1 MWCPN
6 CKLEYRKG
14 IQVCAECGAE
24 LVEGTAADF
33 YTVDICEFKDE
44 AVADRF
50 LEYLNYSGLEQAKKV
65 EKEGEKGIYIVTVP
79 EKQQKK
85 AEKLFR
91 GFVLAMEEEKMAQ
104 ELQSQAANDPAG
116 DTDVLE
122 EAEMTEEMTEENPDE
137 TASEDD
143 EDEVEYDWD
152 AEEQEKAS
160 EEDVFDRDSEVQK
173 QADNLLLSDEVDED
187 TKDLLYTVA
196 ESYTTK
202 EEEYKD
208 LKFSGI
214 TFVLFSILG
223 GIFLTLC
230 QLEILPIR
238 YEKFVF
244 IAIALVFVIFLVI
257 GVVSFIK
264 ASKVKLEIPAEQNKT
279 DEIFQWLSEE
289 LTQEIMDGWRDEEVT
304 DVENDLLI
312 TSHIRAS
319 LIKKYSGESVA
330 YLEYIAD
337 KYYNEQYLTEDA
349 KEV

>member
-14 IQVCAECGAE
+14 VTVCADCGAE

-50 LEYLNYSGLEQAKKV
+50 MEYLNYSGLDQAKKA

-79 EKQQKK
+79 EKQQKR

-91 GFVLAMEEEKMAQ
+91 GFVLAMEEEKALE
-104 ELQSQAANDPAG
+104 ELQNQADNDISA
-116 DTDVLE
+116 DKDAET
-122 EAEMTEEMTEENPDE
+122 EAESAEEVTDETTTESEYETEYNWDTEEQDT
-137 TASEDD
+137 
-143 EDEVEYDWD
+143 V
-152 AEEQEKAS
+152 S

-173 QADNLLLSDEVDED
+173 QADNLLLSEKVEED

-202 EEEYKD
+202 EDEYKD

-214 TFVLFSILG
+214 TFVMFSILG

-244 IAIALVFVIFLVI
+244 VAIALVFVIFLII
-257 GVVSFIK
+257 GIVSFVK
-264 ASKVKLEIPAEQNKT
+264 ASKVKLEIPAEQIKT
-279 DEIFQWLSEE
+279 EEIFQWLSNE
-289 LTQEIMDGWRDEEVT
+289 LSQEIMDGWRDDEVT
-304 DVENDLLI
+304 EVENDLLI
-312 TSHIRAS
+312 TSHIRVS
-319 LIKKYSGESVA
+319 LIQKYSTESIS

-337 KYYNEQYLTEDA
+337 RYYNEYYLTGDMAED
-349 KEV
+349 

>member
-14 IQVCAECGAE
+14 VTVCADCGAE

-50 LEYLNYSGLEQAKKV
+50 MEYLNYSGLDQAKKA

-79 EKQQKK
+79 EKQQKR

-91 GFVLAMEEEKMAQ
+91 GFVLAMEEEKALE
-104 ELQSQAANDPAG
+104 ELQNQADNDISA
-116 DTDVLE
+116 DKDAET
-122 EAEMTEEMTEENPDE
+122 EAESAEEVTDETTTESEYETEYNWDTEEQDT
-137 TASEDD
+137 
-143 EDEVEYDWD
+143 V
-152 AEEQEKAS
+152 S

-173 QADNLLLSDEVDED
+173 QADNLLLSEKVEED

-202 EEEYKD
+202 EDEYKD

-214 TFVLFSILG
+214 TFVMFSILG

-244 IAIALVFVIFLVI
+244 VAIALVFVIFLII
-257 GVVSFIK
+257 GIVSFVK
-264 ASKVKLEIPAEQNKT
+264 ASKVKLEIPAEQIKT
-279 DEIFQWLSEE
+279 EEIFQWLSNE
-289 LTQEIMDGWRDEEVT
+289 LSQEIMDGWRDDEVT
-304 DVENDLLI
+304 EVENDLLI

-319 LIKKYSGESVA
+319 LIQKYSTESIS

-337 KYYNEQYLTEDA
+337 RYYNEYYLTGDMAED
-349 KEV
+349 